1 MRIDGL
7 GSTQDMQQYIEF
19 VTRHW
24 DLFLALVVV
33 LFLIARSQKGGG
45 AQLTP
50 QEAIQKMNHEDAVII
65 DVREANEVAG
75 GKIRDAIHI
84 PLASLKDKTSEL
96 EKYKD
101 KPIIMVCRSGNR
113 SMHALNVLRKS
124 GFENLFNLKGGI
136 MAWQSANLP
145 LARK

>member
-1 MRIDGL
+1 
-7 GSTQDMQQYIEF
+7 MQQYIEF
-19 VTRHW
+19 ATRHW
-24 DLFLALVVV
+24 DLFLALAAV

-50 QEAIQKMNHEDAVII
+50 QEAIQKMNHEDAVVV
-65 DVREANEVAG
+65 DVRETNELEG

-84 PLASLKDKTSEL
+84 PLGSLKDKTAEL
-96 EKYKD
+96 EKYKG
-101 KPIIMVCRSGNR
+101 KPMIMVCRSGNR
-113 SMHALNVLRKS
+113 SMHALSTLRKA

-136 MAWQSANLP
+136 MAWQNANLP

>member
-1 MRIDGL
+1 
-7 GSTQDMQQYIEF
+7 MQQYLEF

-24 DLFLALVVV
+24 DLFLALVAVV
-33 LFLIARSQKGGG
+33 FLLARAQKGGSN
-45 AQLTP
+45 QLTP
-50 QEAIQKMNHEDAVII
+50 QEAIQKMNHEDAVVI
-65 DVREANEVAG
+65 DVREPNEVAS

-84 PLASLKDKTSEL
+84 PLGSLKDKTSEL
-96 EKYKD
+96 EKYKG
-101 KPIIMVCRSGNR
+101 KPMIMVCRSGNR
-113 SMHALNVLRKS
+113 SSHALNVLRKS